1 MRFKERS
8 HLRHIKVQDEA
19 ASADGE
25 AAASSPEGPAEIIHE
40 GGYTN
45 QQISSVDETAFYR
58 KKILSRT
65 FIAREETSMLG
76 SQTSKDQLILLLQAN
91 TAGNFKLQPMHI
103 GPSENARAF
112 MNLLY
117 LH

>member
-8 HLRHIKVQDEA
+8 HLHHIKVQDEA

-45 QQISSVDETAFYR
+45 QQISSVDETAFYWKER
-58 KKILSRT
+58 SSRIVVAT
-65 FIAREETSMLG
+65 EEKSMPG
-76 SQTSKDQLILLLQAN
+76 FKDSKDRLTLLLGAN
-91 TAGNFKLQPMHI
+91 N
-103 GPSENARAF
+103 SW
-112 MNLLY
+112 
-117 LH
+117 